1 MSVTPERLQQAR
13 AVADAV
19 LYEGYLLYPY
29 RATSEKNLSRWQF
42 GVLGPPG
49 AADRALG
56 EPESMTMHTI
66 LTGVNETSSITVH
79 LRFLQLQHRQ
89 VRDASGQDVASLRVD
104 GRTEIT
110 WDEAVEQELDL
121 PFTELSAGVDPPTES
136 PGSSVNVEGGSEVEA
151 LPGGGSVVRTRWRL
165 HASVEAITEQHGAFT
180 RLTVRVTNTHPDRP
194 NTKDDATRTSLLGAH
209 LLVEAEGCAFASVID
224 PPDGAQEVVDRSRQ
238 ERCWPFLA
246 GVEGETDLL
255 LGSPIILYDYP
266 EVAAESAGALFDATE
281 IDEILTLRVM
291 TMTDAEKAEARA
303 TDPRAAAIIDRCD
316 ALSPGEMQQLHGIF
330 RDPRS
335 PLGVPAEPVEQGRD
349 EPPTFTDTGGDPW
362 WDPATD
368 ASVDPA
374 TDSVVVDGIPI
385 RKGSLV
391 RVRPRRRADAQDL
404 FFADQVARVTGV
416 LFDVD
421 GDTHVAV
428 VLEDDPAADLHDWYG
443 RYFYFAPDEIE
454 PLTEREES
462 RP

>member
-1 MSVTPERLQQAR
+1 MTVSAERLQQAR
-13 AVADAV
+13 KVADAV

-29 RATSEKNLSRWQF
+29 RASSEKNVSRWQF

-49 AADRALG
+49 AADRGLG
-56 EPESMTMHTI
+56 EADTMTMHTI
-66 LTGVNETSSITVH
+66 LTDVTQSSSVTVH

-89 VRDASGQDVASLRVD
+89 VRDAAGHDVASLPVD
-104 GRTEIT
+104 GRTEIS
-110 WDEAVEQELDL
+110 WDEAVEQELAL
-121 PFTELSAGVDPPTES
+121 TFTGLSNDAEP
-136 PGSSVNVEGGSEVEA
+136 SSTSTDNPVSTSGGADVEA
-151 LPGGGSVVRTRWRL
+151 LPGGGSVVRRRWPL
-165 HASVEAITEQHGAFT
+165 HVVVEASTEQHGPYT
-180 RLTVRVTNTHPDRP
+180 RLTLRVRNDHPDRP
-194 NTKDDATRTSLLGAH
+194 TTKEEATRTSLLGAH
-209 LLVEAEGCAFASVID
+209 LLVEADGCGFGSVVD
-224 PPDGAQEVVDRSRQ
+224 PPEGAREVVDRSRQ
-238 ERCWPFLA
+238 DRCWPFLA

-316 ALSPGEMQQLHGIF
+316 AMSPGDLQQLHGIF
-330 RDPRS
+330 RDPRGPAAL
-335 PLGVPAEPVEQGRD
+335 PLD
-349 EPPTFTDTGGDPW
+349 EPPTFTDTGGSPW
-362 WDPATD
+362 WDPASD

-374 TDSVVVDGIPI
+374 SDSVVVGGVPI
-385 RKGSLV
+385 RKGSRV
-391 RVRPRRRADAQDL
+391 RVRPTRRADAQDL
-404 FFADQVARVTGV
+404 FFADQVARVTAV

-428 VLEDDPAADLHDWYG
+428 VLEGDPAADLHDWYG

-454 PLTEREES
+454 PLIEREES

>member
-1 MSVTPERLQQAR
+1 VSAPPPAFGLAR
-13 AVADAV
+13 KVADAV

-29 RATSEKNLSRWQF
+29 RASSEKNASRWQF

-49 AADRALG
+49 AADRGLG
-56 EPESMTMHTI
+56 EPESMTLHTI
-66 LTGVNETSSITVH
+66 LTGVTETSSVTVH

-89 VRDASGQDVASLRVD
+89 VRDYSGQDVASLTAE

-136 PGSSVNVEGGSEVEA
+136 EGSPVNVKGGSDVEA
-151 LPGGGSVVRTRWRL
+151 LPGGGSVVRTRCPL
-165 HASVEAITEQHGAFT
+165 HAEVEADTEQYGPFT
-180 RLTVRVTNTHPDRP
+180 RLTVRVRNTHPDRP
-194 NTKDDATRTSLLGAH
+194 NTKDDATRTSLLGTH
-209 LLVEAEGCAFASVID
+209 LLVEADGCTFASVID
-224 PPDGAQEVVDRSRQ
+224 PPEGAQEVVDRSRQ
-238 ERCWPFLA
+238 DRCWPSLA

-316 ALSPGEMQQLHGIF
+316 AMSPGDMQQLHGIF
-330 RDPRS
+330 RDPRG
-335 PLGVPAEPVEQGRD
+335 PLGVPAEPVDGVGR
-349 EPPTFTDTGGDPW
+349 PPTFTDTGGDPW
-362 WDPATD
+362 WDPTTD

-374 TDSVVVDGIPI
+374 TDTVLVDGVPI
-385 RKGSLV
+385 RQGSLV
-391 RVRPRRRADAQDL
+391 RVRPKRRADAQDL
-404 FFADQVARVTGV
+404 FFADQVARVTAV

-421 GDTHVAV
+421 GGTHVAV